1 MILFTRLSSPTV
13 SSQIYLE
20 ITYPQQIKYKMQ
32 TLAII
37 SNLSA
42 EPYLSLSNV
51 SVNVPGAPQTQCAS
65 NQTGLARGQ
74 TGGKSDLETIL

>member
-1 MILFTRLSSPTV
+1 
-13 SSQIYLE
+13 
-20 ITYPQQIKYKMQ
+20 MQ
-32 TLAII
+32 TLSII

-42 EPYLSLSNV
+42 ELYLSLSNV
-51 SVNVPGAPQTQCAS
+51 SMNVPGAPKTQCAS